1 MPRGF
6 PPLLD
11 QADRHVAERFSYGV
25 DTTLAQEVRA
35 AGGGAAW
42 FEQQLSGLVVES
54 PRALAVATWVPQL
67 DLPAP
72 LVRRLQEQG
81 RRTVRKTADEL
92 VARTFALRTLTRRH
106 VHETMVDFWSNLL
119 YVPAG
124 EGRSWPWR
132 ADYDR
137 VVRQHALG
145 SFSALL
151 KATVMHPAMTGYLTN
166 DLNRR
171 GAINENLGRE
181 VLELHT
187 VGRDA
192 GYTERQV
199 VDSSKILTGFT
210 LDDTTTFRAGYDPER
225 HATGRVRVLDFTHR
239 NADADGRA
247 VLDAYLEHLALHPAT
262 ARRLARRL
270 AVRFVSDDPPQ
281 GLVRDVARAYRR
293 SGSDIPST
301 LRALVAH
308 PAFRRARWE
317 KTRNPSDDVVHM
329 ARVLGLRPTGALDD
343 SAFVWYLVRQAA
355 SQGQVSF
362 RWPTPD
368 GWPEDGAH
376 YLSASRVLRAWR
388 SRYDVSGT
396 SGPALLSVDVPTKA
410 SQLPSQWPLTL
421 AQVVDHQSQLLLGR
435 AADKPLVR
443 AVARTLDLPATT
455 ELTGPDDL
463 SDQHYRLLR
472 GTVLNAPRGLQR

>member
-6 PPLLD
+6 PALLE

-25 DTTLAQEVRA
+25 DRALAEDVTR

-42 FEQQLSGLVVES
+42 VEQQLGGAVVES
-54 PRALAVATWVPQL
+54 PRALLVPSWFPQL

-72 LVRRLQEQG
+72 AVRTLQQQG
-81 RRTVRKTADEL
+81 RRTVRETADEL
-92 VARTFALRTLTRRH
+92 VARTFALRVLSRRQ

-119 YVPAG
+119 HVPVG

-145 SFSALL
+145 TFSALL
-151 KATVMHPAMTGYLTN
+151 RATVTHPAMTGYLTN

-171 GAINENLGRE
+171 GGLNENLGRE

-187 VGRDA
+187 VGREA
-192 GYTERQV
+192 GYSERAV
-199 VDSSKILTGFT
+199 VDSARLLSGFT
-210 LDDTTTFRAGYDPER
+210 LDTATTFQAGYDPAR
-225 HATGRVRVLDFTHR
+225 HATGRVRVLGFTHR
-239 NADADGRA
+239 NDDPDGRA
-247 VLDAYLEHLALHPAT
+247 ALAAYLEHLAQHPAT
-262 ARRLARRL
+262 ARRIAHRL
-270 AVRFVSDDPPQ
+270 AVRFVADDPP
-281 GLVRDVARAYRR
+281 VRVVEDVARAYRR
-293 SGSDIPST
+293 SGSDIPTT
-301 LRALVAH
+301 LRALVTH
-308 PAFRRARWE
+308 PAFRGARWE

-329 ARVLGLRPTGALDD
+329 ARVLGLRPSGAPDEQ
-343 SAFVWYLVRQAA
+343 AFIWYLVRQAA
-355 SQGQVSF
+355 VQGQVSF

-368 GWPEDGAH
+368 GWPETGAD

-396 SGPALLSVDVPTKA
+396 SGPVLLSVDVPTKA
-410 SQLPSQWPLTL
+410 SQLPTEWPLSL

-435 AADKPLVR
+435 GADRPLVR

-455 ELTGPDDL
+455 ELRGPQDVTDE
-463 SDQHYRLLR
+463 HYRLLR
-472 GTVLNAPRGLQR
+472 GTVLNSPRGMQR

>member
-1 MPRGF
+1 M
-6 PPLLD
+6 LD

-54 PRALAVATWVPQL
+54 PRALAVATWFPQL

-81 RRTVRKTADEL
+81 RRTVRETADEL

-151 KATVMHPAMTGYLTN
+151 KATVTHPAMTGYLTN

-239 NADADGRA
+239 NADADGRVA
-247 VLDAYLEHLALHPAT
+247 LDAYLEHLALHPAT

-396 SGPALLSVDVPTKA
+396 SGPVLLSV
-410 SQLPSQWPLTL
+410 
-421 AQVVDHQSQLLLGR
+421 
-435 AADKPLVR
+435 
-443 AVARTLDLPATT
+443 
-455 ELTGPDDL
+455 
-463 SDQHYRLLR
+463 
-472 GTVLNAPRGLQR
+472 

>member
-6 PPLLD
+6 LPLLD

-42 FEQQLSGLVVES
+42 FEQQLTGLVLES
-54 PRALAVATWVPQL
+54 PRALTVATWFPQL

-81 RRTVRKTADEL
+81 HRTVRETADEL

-151 KATVMHPAMTGYLTN
+151 KATVTHPAMTGYLTN

-187 VGRDA
+187 VGREA
-192 GYTERQV
+192 GYSERQV

-210 LDDTTTFRAGYDPER
+210 LDDTTTSRAGYDPER

-270 AVRFVSDDPPQ
+270 AVRFVSDDPPR
-281 GLVRDVARAYRR
+281 GLVKDVARAYRR

-301 LRALVAH
+301 LRALAAH

-355 SQGQVSF
+355 TQGQVSF

-396 SGPALLSVDVPTKA
+396 SGPVLLSVDVPTKS

-443 AVARTLDLPATT
+443 AVARTLGHWIGRARSTFNHLKS
-455 ELTGPDDL
+455 ELEREAVTQDM
-463 SDQHYRLLR
+463 QERM
-472 GTVLNAPRGLQR
+472 